1 MSTITFDTLK
11 FVERLE
17 KAGMPREQASAL
29 AEAQKEVFSEALD
42 STLATR
48 TDISKLDS
56 SVKADIRDVRDD
68 VAKLDKEVALVKA
81 DIGLVKWMMG
91 ALIALAVANFVK
103 QYF

>member
-17 KAGMPREQASAL
+17 KAGMPRAQAAAL

-42 STLATR
+42 STLASR

-56 SVKADIRDVRDD
+56 SIKVEIRTVHDD
-68 VAKLDKEVALVKA
+68 LVKVERRMDGIDA
-81 DIGLVKWMMG
+81 KMDKLSWMMG
-91 ALIALAVANFVK
+91 ILIALATANFGK
-103 QYF
+103 QFF

>member
-29 AEAQKEVFSEALD
+29 AEVQKEVFAEVLG
-42 STLATR
+42 STLA
-48 TDISKLDS
+48 SKS
-56 SVKADIRDVRDD
+56 DIRDVRDD

-91 ALIALAVANFVK
+91 ALIALAIANFAK